1 MAKDSLEL
9 KEIDLV
15 NSTTFG
21 LSVGERVGGELIKEI
36 QLDGII
42 IIQVGGASSIQD
54 RRVAN
59 SLR

>member
-1 MAKDSLEL
+1 MAKGSLYL

-21 LSVGERVGGELIKEI
+21 LIVGERFGGELIKEI

-42 IIQVGGASSIQD
+42 NTQAGGASSI
-54 RRVAN
+54 
-59 SLR
+59 